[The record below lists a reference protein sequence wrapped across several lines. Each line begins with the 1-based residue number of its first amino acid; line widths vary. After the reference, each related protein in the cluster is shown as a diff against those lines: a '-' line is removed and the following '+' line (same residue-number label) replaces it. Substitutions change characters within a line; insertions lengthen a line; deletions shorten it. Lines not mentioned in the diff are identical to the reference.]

1 LPDKAIDLIDEAAAS
16 LKMEITSKPAEL
28 EAIDRR
34 LMQLEMEKLSLEAE
48 DRRSVVGLK
57 PNRSASDRLE
67 RLAQEIAELAEKQ
80 QRLSSRWQ
88 TEKQLLETING
99 FKEEENQIRIQIE
112 QAEREADLEKASEL
126 RYGQLLTLQQD
137 REVQESLFAE
147 MQSKGAALLREQV
160 TESDIAQIVANWTG
174 IPVNRLLETE
184 RQKLLQLE
192 SHLHQRVVGQVEA
205 VEAVAAAIRRARAGM
220 KDPGRPIGS
229 FLFLGPTGVGKTE
242 LARALAHSLFD
253 ADDAMIRLD
262 MSEYMDKSSVMRV
275 IGAPPGYIGYEE
287 GGQLTESVRRKP
299 YAVVLL
305 DEVEKAHPDVFN
317 ILLQVLDDGRITDG
331 QGRTTDFCNTV
342 IVMTSNIGS
351 DHILDLSGD
360 DARYDEMQQRVT
372 DALRSHFRPEF
383 LNRVDDIIIFHTLTR
398 NELSQ
403 IVRLQLNRIQSL
415 LADQKLTLELT
426 ATAQNFI
433 AAAGYDPVYG
443 ARPLKRAIQRQL
455 QNPIATKILENA
467 FTEGDT
473 ILIDLV
479 DDALT
484 FNKKV
489 VAASSEL
496 SAVN

>member
-1 LPDKAIDLIDEAAAS
+1 
-16 LKMEITSKPAEL
+16 
-28 EAIDRR
+28 
-34 LMQLEMEKLSLEAE
+34 
-48 DRRSVVGLK
+48 
-57 PNRSASDRLE
+57 
-67 RLAQEIAELAEKQ
+67 
-80 QRLSSRWQ
+80 
-88 TEKQLLETING
+88 
-99 FKEEENQIRIQIE
+99 
-112 QAEREADLEKASEL
+112 
-126 RYGQLLTLQQD
+126 
-137 REVQESLFAE
+137 
-147 MQSKGAALLREQV
+147 
-160 TESDIAQIVANWTG
+160 
-174 IPVNRLLETE
+174 
-184 RQKLLQLE
+184 
-192 SHLHQRVVGQVEA
+192 
-205 VEAVAAAIRRARAGM
+205 
-220 KDPGRPIGS
+220 
-229 FLFLGPTGVGKTE
+229 
-242 LARALAHSLFD
+242 
-253 ADDAMIRLD
+253 MIRLD

-360 DARYDEMQQRVT
+360 DDRYEEMQQRVV

-383 LNRVDDIIIFHTLTR
+383 LNRVDDTIIFHTLTR
-398 NELSQ
+398 SELSQ

-426 ATAQNFI
+426 TPAQNFI
-433 AAAGYDPVYG
+433 AAAGYDPTYG

-455 QNPIATKILENA
+455 QNPIATKILENT

-479 DDALT
+479 DNALT
-484 FNKKV
+484 FNKKP
-489 VAASSEL
+489 VALNSEL
-496 SAVN
+496 SAV